1 VFEIKFDGFRALAQ
15 IEDSECTL
23 ISRNNNVFKRFDGL
37 RRALPGDLKD
47 VRGAV
52 LDGEIV
58 VLDAE
63 GRSLFNPLMSSNSVP
78 VFAAFDVLCLNR
90 QDLRDKPLLDR
101 KAQLAKLV
109 RKNAER
115 VLYVGHIRKLDRA
128 LFAEVCRRDLED
140 EAGRES
146 VSEGPG

>member
-1 VFEIKFDGFRALAQ
+1 MIPSFSALELQQIPNAFDDPDWVFAIKFDGVRARAQ

-23 ISRNNNVFKRFDGL
+23 ISRKNNVFKRFDGL

-63 GRSLFNPLMSSNSVP
+63 GRSRSRSGACTATSWPRRASDSRHTICARRSQATQPRLLMRRR
-78 VFAAFDVLCLNR
+78 L
-90 QDLRDKPLLDR
+90 
-101 KAQLAKLV
+101 
-109 RKNAER
+109 
-115 VLYVGHIRKLDRA
+115 GH
-128 LFAEVCRRDLED
+128 
-140 EAGRES
+140 
-146 VSEGPG
+146 